1 MFGLNIDTKV
11 LIYASIAVIVVG
23 SIVIYIIR
31 NNRKVNKDI
40 QEIKD
45 VMIKQH
51 KYAEN
56 NFIEISNLFK
66 SMNLRIQDRGNSSQK
81 NVQFSNVNHT
91 IRNVNKEEEIEDEEE
106 INETPQEMLK
116 VPRQNIVV
124 TAIYE
129 RPVQKVESADIEV
142 IEDEDKALEEAE
154 RLLNNT
160 NEINESG
167 CKDGVC
173 DINSVLADRKLEKE
187 EREIEEIETIN
198 IPIKQSKK
206 KVKKVE

>member
-23 SIVIYIIR
+23 SIVIYVIR
-31 NNRKVNKDI
+31 SNRKTNKDI

-51 KYAEN
+51 KYAET

-66 SMNLRIQDRGNSSQK
+66 SMNLRIENKGSQR
-81 NVQFSNVNHT
+81 NVQFSNPIHSVK
-91 IRNVNKEEEIEDEEE
+91 NVKEEEIEDEEVE
-106 INETPQEMLK
+106 EVEEVPKEVLK

-129 RPVQKVESADIEV
+129 RPVQTVEKTDIEV
-142 IEDEDKALEEAE
+142 IEDEDRALEEAE
-154 RLLNNT
+154 RLLNNNDIVEQN
-160 NEINESG
+160 NEIESG

-173 DINSVLADRKLEKE
+173 DINSVLSERVESKE
-187 EREIEEIETIN
+187 EIEESIN

-206 KVKKVE
+206 KVKKV